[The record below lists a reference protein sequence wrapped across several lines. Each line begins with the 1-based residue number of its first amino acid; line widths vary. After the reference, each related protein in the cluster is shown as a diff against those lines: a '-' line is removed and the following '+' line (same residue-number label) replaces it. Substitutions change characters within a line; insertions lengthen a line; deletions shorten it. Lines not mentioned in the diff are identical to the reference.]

1 MSSRNRAGVCRRQRD
16 MIRSRRLA
24 LAAVVVVLGLSAC
37 GDPNT
42 TTPLAD
48 QPQVIQLAS
57 GQTGTGGAAPAAE
70 TMDAA
75 DSKMALFGP
84 IEFVYDGELLGLDTP
99 AGSWLFP
106 TGAQPDPDRI
116 AKLAAALGVEG
127 EVRTLSQEQGG
138 GWAVGPEDYSA
149 AVLTVGSD
157 GMLSWWLSAAP
168 TTSVGYACGVSTGVS
183 EPAVGTDD
191 AGSSGAVPDVAPPA
205 YTDSE
210 GDTPVA
216 VDAPTAT
223 VAGDVVAPDC
233 PTPEPPVGVPTKD
246 EALAKAKQL
255 FVDWGYDVDSFQFD
269 DPYADEWGASV
280 SASLLLDGM
289 KAPIMLSV
297 GFGENGTVTYA
308 SGSLAEPQRGAD
320 YPTIGAAAGLERLK
334 TQQNQYVGLGSPEAR
349 SAVDVAASDAGVAT
363 AVAPDIAPCE
373 PEAAAADCAP
383 VPSGEPV
390 TVTLNSVK
398 SDLTMV
404 WAADNTIW
412 LLPAY
417 SFGSAD
423 GGIYTVIAVEDA
435 YLHQADPV
443 PATGQTDPA
452 VDPGVVPTPET
463 AVAVPADGTTCA
475 TYPPT
480 TDAPATV
487 EQIADAIVGLCFADA
502 QAFARNWAYEVRVVR
517 QDGVDL
523 NITADFSESRIN
535 VAIEGD
541 IVAEVVS
548 IG

>member
-1 MSSRNRAGVCRRQRD
+1 MNPWNRVGVRRRQRD
-16 MIRSRRLA
+16 MIRSRRFA

-42 TTPLAD
+42 TAPLAD
-48 QPQVIQLAS
+48 KPQVIQLAS
-57 GQTGTGGAAPAAE
+57 GQTGSGGAAPAAE

-75 DSKMALFGP
+75 DSKMAIYGP
-84 IEFVYDGELLGLDTP
+84 TEFVYDGDLPGLDKP
-99 AGSWLFP
+99 AGSWFFP
-106 TGAQPDPDRI
+106 TGAQPDLDRI
-116 AKLAAALGVEG
+116 AKLAASLGVEG

-168 TTSVGYACGVSTGVS
+168 TTSVGVACGMSTGVS
-183 EPAVGTDD
+183 EPAVDND
-191 AGSSGAVPDVAPPA
+191 SSGVVPDVAPPA

-210 GDTPVA
+210 GDTPAA
-216 VDAPTAT
+216 VDAPTET
-223 VAGDVVAPDC
+223 VAVEVAPDC

-246 EALAKAKQL
+246 EALAKATQL
-255 FVDWGYDVDSFQFD
+255 FADWGYDANSYQFD

-289 KAPIMLSV
+289 KAPITLSV

-308 SGSLAEPQRGAD
+308 SGSLTEPQRGAD

-334 TQQNQYVGLGSPEAR
+334 TQQNQYLALGAPEAR
-349 SAVDVAASDAGVAT
+349 SAVDVAASDAAVGT

-383 VPSGEPV
+383 IPNTEPV

-404 WAADNTIW
+404 WAADNTVW

-423 GGIYTVIAVEDA
+423 GGMYTVVAVEDE
-435 YLHQADPV
+435 YIHQADP
-443 PATGQTDPA
+443 ATTTGQTDPA

-463 AVAVPADGTTCA
+463 APPVAAGATC
-475 TYPPT
+475 PS
-480 TDAPATV
+480 APALTVPPAPV
-487 EQIADAIVGLCFADA
+487 EQIADAVVGYCLAEA
-502 QAFARNWAYEVRVVR
+502 QDLAKTFGYELRVVR

-523 NITADFSESRIN
+523 DITADFSESRIN
-535 VAIEGD
+535 VATKGD
-541 IVAEVVS
+541 IVSEIIS

>member
-1 MSSRNRAGVCRRQRD
+1 

-42 TTPLAD
+42 TAPLAD

-57 GQTGTGGAAPAAE
+57 GQTGTGAAPAAAE
-70 TMDAA
+70 SMDMDAA
-75 DSKMALFGP
+75 DSKMAFFGP
-84 IEFVYDGELLGLDTP
+84 TEFVYDGELPALDVP
-99 AGSWLFP
+99 AGSWFFP
-106 TGAQPDPDRI
+106 TGAQPDLDRI
-116 AKLAAALGVEG
+116 ATLAAALGVEG
-127 EVRTLSQEQGG
+127 DVRTLPEDQGG

-168 TTSVGYACGVSTGVS
+168 TTSLGYACPESIGVS
-183 EPAVGTDD
+183 EPAVGADGSGT
-191 AGSSGAVPDVAPPA
+191 AGVEPDVPPPA
-205 YTDSE
+205 YTDSA

-216 VDAPTAT
+216 VDAPTET
-223 VAGDVVAPDC
+223 IAGDVVAPDC
-233 PTPEPPVGVPTKD
+233 PTPEPPVGIPTKD
-246 EALAKAKQL
+246 EALATAKQL
-255 FVDWGYDVDSFQFD
+255 FADWGYDVNSYQFD
-269 DPYADEWGASV
+269 DAYADEWGASV
-280 SASLLLDGM
+280 SGSLLLDGM
-289 KAPIMLSV
+289 KAPITLSV

-320 YPTIGAAAGLERLK
+320 YPTIGAAAGLERLA
-334 TQQNQYVGLGSPEAR
+334 TQQNQYAVLGSPEAR
-349 SAVDVAASDAGVAT
+349 SAVDVSASDAGVAP
-363 AVAPDIAPCE
+363 AIAPDIAPCE

-383 VPSGEPV
+383 VPSEPV
-390 TVTLNSVK
+390 TVTLSSVK

-435 YLHQADPV
+435 YLHQADPA
-443 PATGQTDPA
+443 ATGQTDPA

-463 AVAVPADGTTCA
+463 VVAVPADGATCA
-475 TYPPT
+475 AFEAPT
-480 TDAPATV
+480 DSTDPGIQV
-487 EQIADAIVGLCFADA
+487 EFGQRWIGQCLSYAEAEA
-502 QAFARNWAYEVRVVR
+502 AYIGFSVRVVR

-523 NITADFSESRIN
+523 PVTDDFSDRRFN
-535 VAIEGD
+535 VAVKGD
-541 IVAEVVS
+541 IVSEIIS